1 MRTTDF
7 SRAPAIGQGEAIFA
21 GGTNFGSLAAMLRL
35 PRLWFPLVRRMK
47 RSPGYRGH
55 HIWYRFPFT
64 LGTIAFFADRDALL
78 TFARSPEHA
87 RIMQWVMEQGN
98 ARGGFI
104 RLYDAQPGG
113 YSSGMW
119 RAEPPHVMRHI
130 ARFSP
135 IAGEEK
141 GPLVEHAQTTPMT

>member
-7 SRAPAIGQGEAIFA
+7 SCAPAIGQAEAIFA
-21 GGTNFGSLAAMLRL
+21 GGTNFGSLPAMLRL

-55 HIWYRFPFT
+55 HIWYQFPFT

-87 RIMQWVMEQGN
+87 RIMDWVMERGN

-104 RLYDAQPGG
+104 RLYDDQPGG

-130 ARFSP
+130 ERFSA

-141 GPLVEHAQTTPMT
+141 GPPVSKIRLS